1 MAICQPLAERG
12 DTPAASEA
20 VALVSPSEEG
30 LVVVLAVESAS
41 VSPAREVAAAVA
53 RNTSVPPR
61 SRLRNG
67 HGAETARKTR
77 RGSGYKATGSRN
89 GASGSMRLK

>member
-41 VSPAREVAAAVA
+41 VSPARGAVAA
-53 RNTSVPPR
+53 
-61 SRLRNG
+61 
-67 HGAETARKTR
+67 
-77 RGSGYKATGSRN
+77 
-89 GASGSMRLK
+89 